1 MDDMNMK
8 VAARRAL
15 TDNICEFT
23 LEPVDGREL
32 PGFTPGAHLTIET
45 PSGAMRRYSLVS
57 DGDAP
62 THYVIAVKR
71 EAESRGG
78 SASMHDGAAEGTE
91 LRVSPPENTFELTDA
106 EDYLLIGGGIGVT
119 PIYAMGQ
126 HLAREGKP
134 YRVIY
139 CTRSAEDT
147 AYLQEMTD
155 LFGDKLTIHH
165 DGGDPDEVF
174 DFWDDFEK
182 PKNMK
187 VYCCG
192 PAPMLEEIEAISG
205 HWPEGRVIFEDFKP
219 VEVVRDDDVAFDV
232 KLEKTG
238 KTVTVPKDR
247 SILEAIRDAGVPT
260 VSSCESGTCGTC
272 KTKLIAGEVD
282 HRDMVLMDHEKK
294 DTIMICVSRSKS
306 GEELV
311 LDV

>member
-106 EDYLLIGGGIGVT
+106 ED
-119 PIYAMGQ
+119 
-126 HLAREGKP
+126 
-134 YRVIY
+134 
-139 CTRSAEDT
+139 
-147 AYLQEMTD
+147 
-155 LFGDKLTIHH
+155 
-165 DGGDPDEVF
+165 
-174 DFWDDFEK
+174 
-182 PKNMK
+182 
-187 VYCCG
+187 
-192 PAPMLEEIEAISG
+192 
-205 HWPEGRVIFEDFKP
+205 
-219 VEVVRDDDVAFDV
+219 
-232 KLEKTG
+232 
-238 KTVTVPKDR
+238 
-247 SILEAIRDAGVPT
+247 
-260 VSSCESGTCGTC
+260 
-272 KTKLIAGEVD
+272 
-282 HRDMVLMDHEKK
+282 
-294 DTIMICVSRSKS
+294 
-306 GEELV
+306 
-311 LDV
+311 